1 MINLNHTSDRLNFGF
16 AAEKVRVLSILV
28 ESVVIADDVSLLS
41 ELTLAKPHGPGGNRL
56 ARKILGAAAANGSI
70 SH

>member
-16 AAEKVRVLSILV
+16 AADKVRVLS